1 MRELNP
7 AARRIGELGIVLV
20 VRAEK
25 AGEELMRGIE
35 AVRAGGVE
43 AIEITFS
50 VPGAVSVMESVRK
63 SFGKDVLLGAGTVLR
78 PSDVAAAVNAGAEFI
93 VSPSTD
99 FEVIE
104 ISKKLGAAVIPGAF
118 TPTEVVSAWS
128 AGADAVKIFPASVGG
143 PDYIKALRGPLPHVR
158 FVPTGGVGLDNIAEF
173 FKSGAFAVA
182 VGTRLLDKK
191 MLAAGDCDGLTA
203 LASKFVAAVKQAKG

>member
-1 MRELNP
+1 MREMNP

-20 VRAEK
+20 VRAAR

-50 VPGAVSVMESVRK
+50 VPGAVSVMEDVGKR
-63 SFGKDVLLGAGTVLR
+63 FGKDVLLGAGTVLR

-93 VSPSTD
+93 VSPSTNFD
-99 FEVIE
+99 VIE
-104 ISKKLGAAVIPGAF
+104 ISRKLGAAVIPGAF

-143 PDYIKALRGPLPHVR
+143 PKYIRALRGPLPHVR

-191 MLAAGDCDGLTA
+191 MLAAGDYDGLKA
-203 LASKFVAAVKQAKG
+203 LASKFVAAVKEAKG